1 MKVIVV
7 SWQSRSSPNLT
18 ASSQTSNFRSFVAVK
33 KATEACVH
41 LNLRIFS
48 TKETIMIH
56 HPFTHT
62 FTGWKTLA
70 GVFALL
76 VLISSSAFAQAPPP
90 AFTTLK
96 INSAVL
102 GEERT
107 ILVRVPAGYETNNH
121 RYPVLYMTDGNA
133 HIGHTSSTV
142 EFLAR
147 NGRMAE
153 MIVVGITNTDRT
165 RDLSPTH
172 VTTTVG
178 GGNTALQFPTSG
190 GGDKFLK
197 FIETELIPDIEKR
210 YRVQPYRILAGHS
223 LGGLFAIHAM
233 VSRPDLF
240 NSYVAVSPALQWDNQ
255 VAVKRAE
262 DFFKNRKEFQATL
275 FMSLGHEP
283 GPIEDGFHQMKQVL
297 EKNQTQGFEWAA
309 QVLDDE
315 DHGSVV
321 LRSHYLALRKV
332 FDGWQLPRDPDS
344 GQVAGNFKTVEEHY
358 QKLSK
363 KFKYTIPVPELL
375 INQMGYQSLF
385 ADRFDEAI
393 TIFKTNVER
402 YPESANVYDSLAEAY
417 ERSGKLELAAPLYE
431 KAQTLGQRNQ
441 DPNFAV
447 YKANFE
453 RASEKLKQAATTKKN
468 Q

>member
-1 MKVIVV
+1 MTRKELSHLKLI
-7 SWQSRSSPNLT
+7 SWKML
-18 ASSQTSNFRSFVAVK
+18 V
-33 KATEACVH
+33 
-41 LNLRIFS
+41 
-48 TKETIMIH
+48 
-56 HPFTHT
+56 
-62 FTGWKTLA
+62 

-76 VLISSSAFAQAPPP
+76 VIASSAPGQTP
-90 AFTTLK
+90 AGVTSLK
-96 INSAVL
+96 IKSAVL

-107 ILVRVPAGYETNNH
+107 ILVRVPDGYETNKL
-121 RYPVLYMTDGNA
+121 RYPVLYMTDGNN
-133 HIGHTSSTV
+133 HIGHTSSTI

-147 NGRMAE
+147 NGRMSE

-172 VTTTVG
+172 VTTTVAG
-178 GGNTALQFPTSG
+178 GDSALQFPTSG
-190 GGDKFLK
+190 GADKFLK
-197 FIETELIPDIEKR
+197 FIETELIPEIEKR
-210 YRVQPYRILAGHS
+210 YRTHPYRILAGHS

-233 VSRPDLF
+233 ISRPELF

-262 DFFKNRKEFQATL
+262 DFFKSRKEWEATL

-297 EKNQTQGFEWAA
+297 EKNQTKGFEWAA
-309 QVLDDE
+309 EVLDDE

-332 FDGWQLPRDPDS
+332 FADWQVPRDADTGRVS
-344 GQVAGNFKTVEEHY
+344 GDFKSVEEHY

-363 KFKYTIPVPELL
+363 KYGYTIAIPEPL
-375 INQMGYQSLF
+375 INQLGYQSLF
-385 ADRFDEAI
+385 AGRADEAI
-393 TIFKTNVER
+393 AIFKTNVER

-417 ERSGKLELAAPLYE
+417 ERSGRIELAAPLYE
-431 KAQTLGQRNQ
+431 KAQTLGQQNQ
-441 DPNFAV
+441 DPNLAIF
-447 YKANFE
+447 KANFE
-453 RASEKLKQAATTKKN
+453 RASEKLKQAGAAKKN

>member
-1 MKVIVV
+1 MTVNPF
-7 SWQSRSSPNLT
+7 PNK
-18 ASSQTSNFRSFVAVK
+18 SSQSKLISW
-33 KATEACVH
+33 KA
-41 LNLRIFS
+41 
-48 TKETIMIH
+48 
-56 HPFTHT
+56 
-62 FTGWKTLA
+62 WA

-76 VLISSSAFAQAPPP
+76 VLISASAAAQAPPGV
-90 AFTTLK
+90 TTLK
-96 INSAVL
+96 LNSAVL

-107 ILVRVPAGYETNNH
+107 IIVRVPAGYETNKL

-147 NGRMAE
+147 NGRMSE
-153 MIVVGITNTDRT
+153 LIVVGITNTDRT

-172 VTTTVG
+172 VTTTVAG
-178 GGNTALQFPTSG
+178 GDSALQFPTSG
-190 GGDKFLK
+190 GADKFLK

-233 VSRPDLF
+233 VSRPELF
-240 NSYVAVSPALQWDNQ
+240 HSYVAVSPALQWDNQ

-262 DFFKNRKEFQATL
+262 DFFKARKEFQATL

-283 GPIEDGFHQMKQVL
+283 GPIEDGFHQLKQVL
-297 EKNQTQGFEWAA
+297 AKNQAKGFEWDA

-321 LRSHYLALRKV
+321 LRSHYLGMRKV
-332 FDGWQLPRDPDS
+332 FTGWQVPRDPES
-344 GQVAGNFKTVEEHY
+344 GRVSGDFKTVEEHY
-358 QKLSK
+358 QKLSQ
-363 KFKYTIPVPELL
+363 KFRFTIPVPELL
-375 INQMGYQSLF
+375 INQLGYQSLF
-385 ADRFDEAI
+385 AGRSDEAI
-393 TIFKTNVER
+393 AIFKTNVER
-402 YPESANVYDSLAEAY
+402 YPDSANVYDSLAEAY
-417 ERSGKLELAAPLYE
+417 ERNGQLELAAPLYQ
-431 KAQTLGQRNQ
+431 KAQTLGQQNQ
-441 DPNFAV
+441 DPNLAV

-453 RASEKLKQAATTKKN
+453 RVSEKVKQAGSAKKN

>member
-1 MKVIVV
+1 
-7 SWQSRSSPNLT
+7 
-18 ASSQTSNFRSFVAVK
+18 
-33 KATEACVH
+33 
-41 LNLRIFS
+41 
-48 TKETIMIH
+48 MIH
-56 HPFTHT
+56 PIAHT
-62 FTGWKTLA
+62 FSNWKTLA

-76 VLISSSAFAQAPPP
+76 VLVSSSAFAQGPPP
-90 AFTTLK
+90 AVTTLK

-107 ILVRVPAGYETNNH
+107 ILVRVPDGYETNKN

-147 NGRMAE
+147 NGRMSE
-153 MIVVGITNTDRT
+153 MIVVGINNTDRT

-172 VTTTVG
+172 VTTTVA
-178 GGNTALQFPTSG
+178 GGNSQLQFPTSG
-190 GGDKFLK
+190 GADKFLK
-197 FIETELIPDIEKR
+197 FIETELIPEIEKR

-233 VSRPDLF
+233 VSRPELF

-262 DFFKNRKEFQATL
+262 DFFKARKEFPATL

-283 GPIEDGFHQMKQVL
+283 GPIEDGFHQMKQIL

-332 FDGWQLPRDPDS
+332 FDGWQIPRDPDS
-344 GQVAGNFKTVEEHY
+344 GQVAGDFKSVEEHY

-363 KFKYTIPVPELL
+363 KFKTTIPIPEQL

-417 ERSGKLELAAPLYE
+417 ERSGKIELAAPLYE

-441 DPNFAV
+441 DPNYAL
-447 YKANFE
+447 YKTNFE
-453 RASEKLKQAATTKKN
+453 RASEKLKQAAATKKN

>member
-1 MKVIVV
+1 MT
-7 SWQSRSSPNLT
+7 L
-18 ASSQTSNFRSFVAVK
+18 RSFAGN
-33 KATEACVH
+33 ESSH
-41 LNLRIFS
+41 LKLTS
-48 TKETIMIH
+48 
-56 HPFTHT
+56 
-62 FTGWKTLA
+62 WKFLA

-76 VLISSSAFAQAPPP
+76 VLISSSVLGQAPPGV
-90 AFTTLK
+90 TSLK

-107 ILVRVPAGYETNNH
+107 ILVRVPPGYETNKL

-153 MIVVGITNTDRT
+153 LIVVGITNTDRT

-172 VTTTVG
+172 VKTTVAG
-178 GGNTALQFPTSG
+178 GDSALQFPTSG
-190 GGDKFLK
+190 GADKFLK

-223 LGGLFAIHAM
+223 LGGLFTIHAM
-233 VSRPDLF
+233 VSRPELF
-240 NSYVAVSPALQWDNQ
+240 HSFVAVSPALQWDNQ

-262 DFFKNRKEFQATL
+262 DFFKARKEWQATL

-283 GPIEDGFHQMKQVL
+283 GPIEDGFYQLKQVL
-297 EKNQTQGFEWAA
+297 EKNQTKGFEWEA

-321 LRSHYLALRKV
+321 LRSHYLGMRKV
-332 FDGWQLPRDPDS
+332 FTGWQVPRDPDS
-344 GQVAGNFKTVEEHY
+344 GRFAGDFKSVEEHY
-358 QKLSK
+358 QKLSQ
-363 KFKYTIPVPELL
+363 KFRYTIPVPENLT
-375 INQMGYQSLF
+375 NQMGYQSLF
-385 ADRFDEAI
+385 AGRSDEAI
-393 TIFKTNVER
+393 AIFKTNVER
-402 YPESANVYDSLAEAY
+402 YPDSANVYDSLAEAY
-417 ERSGKLELAAPLYE
+417 ERGGRLELAAPLYE
-431 KAQTLGQRNQ
+431 KAQTLGQQNQ
-441 DPNFAV
+441 DPNVAV
-447 YKANFE
+447 YKANFD
-453 RASEKLKQAATTKKN
+453 RVSEKMKQAGATKKT

>member
-1 MKVIVV
+1 
-7 SWQSRSSPNLT
+7 
-18 ASSQTSNFRSFVAVK
+18 
-33 KATEACVH
+33 
-41 LNLRIFS
+41 
-48 TKETIMIH
+48 MIL
-56 HPFTHT
+56 HPFAQNT
-62 FTGWKTLA
+62 FISWRTLA

-76 VLISSSAFAQAPPP
+76 VLIAAPTQAQAPPGTN
-90 AFTTLK
+90 ALK

-107 ILVRVPAGYETNNH
+107 ILVRVPPGYETNKL

-147 NGRMAE
+147 NGRMSE
-153 MIVVGITNTDRT
+153 LIVVGITNTDRT

-172 VTTTVG
+172 VTTRVA
-178 GGNTALQFPTSG
+178 GGNSALQFPTSG

-197 FIETELIPDIEKR
+197 FIETELIPEIEKR

-233 VSRPDLF
+233 VSRPELF

-262 DFFKNRKEFQATL
+262 DFFKARKEWEGTL
-275 FMSLGHEP
+275 FMTLGHEP
-283 GPIEDGFHQMKQVL
+283 GPIEDGFYQLKRVL
-297 EKNQTQGFEWAA
+297 EKNQTKGFEWDA

-315 DHGSVV
+315 DHGTVV
-321 LRSHYLALRKV
+321 LRSHYLGMRKV
-332 FDGWQLPRDPDS
+332 FAGWQVPRDPDS
-344 GQVAGNFKTVEEHY
+344 GGVAGDFKTVEEHY

-363 KFKYTIPVPELL
+363 KFRYNIPVPEQL
-375 INQMGYQSLF
+375 INQIGYQSLF

-393 TIFKTNVER
+393 AIFKTNVER

-417 ERSGKLELAAPLYE
+417 ERSGKLDLAAPLYE
-431 KAQTLGQRNQ
+431 KAQTLGQQNQ
-441 DPNFAV
+441 DPNLAV

-453 RASEKLKQAATTKKN
+453 RVSEKLKTGAAKKS

>member
-1 MKVIVV
+1 M
-7 SWQSRSSPNLT
+7 T
-18 ASSQTSNFRSFVAVK
+18 
-33 KATEACVH
+33 
-41 LNLRIFS
+41 
-48 TKETIMIH
+48 H
-56 HPFTHT
+56 HPFSCKQSSHLKLTN
-62 FTGWKTLA
+62 WKILA

-76 VLISSSAFAQAPPP
+76 VLISSSAPGQTPPGV
-90 AFTTLK
+90 TSLK

-107 ILVRVPAGYETNNH
+107 ILVRVPAGYETNKL

-133 HIGHTSSTV
+133 HISHTSATV

-147 NGRMAE
+147 NGRMSE
-153 MIVVGITNTDRT
+153 LIVVGITNTDRT

-172 VTTTVG
+172 VKTTVAG
-178 GGNTALQFPTSG
+178 GDSALQFPTSG

-223 LGGLFAIHAM
+223 LGGLFTIHAM
-233 VSRPDLF
+233 VSRPELF
-240 NSYVAVSPALQWDNQ
+240 HSYIAVSPALQWDNQ

-262 DFFKNRKEFQATL
+262 DFFKARKEWQATL

-283 GPIEDGFHQMKQVL
+283 GPIEDGFYQLKQVL
-297 EKNQTQGFEWAA
+297 EKNQTKGFEWAA

-321 LRSHYLALRKV
+321 MRSHYLGMRKV
-332 FDGWQLPRDPDS
+332 FDGWQVARDPDS
-344 GQVAGNFKTVEEHY
+344 GAVAGDFKGVEEHY
-358 QKLSK
+358 QKLSQ
-363 KFKYTIPVPELL
+363 KFRYTIPVPENL

-385 ADRFDEAI
+385 AGRSDEAI
-393 TIFKTNVER
+393 AIFKTNVER
-402 YPESANVYDSLAEAY
+402 YPDSANVYDSLAEAY
-417 ERSGKLELAAPLYE
+417 ERGGKLELAAPLYE
-431 KAQTLGQRNQ
+431 KAQTLGQQNQ
-441 DPNFAV
+441 DPNLAI
-447 YKANFE
+447 YKANVE
-453 RASEKLKQAATTKKN
+453 RVSEKMKQAGATKKS